1 MVLDDIRKTFE
12 AVIEQLTPA
21 RARELATRYLEP
33 GAARDQVSRTANE
46 LLGLSRRARGSIRAE
61 VVSQMRSMGVA
72 TRAEVE
78 ALRKRVR
85 DLERAVGASGGSGRT
100 RAATAKTSTASR
112 ARSSRATARST
123 TTGRSTAVR
132 TSTPRS
138 RGRKPPAS

>member
-46 LLGLSRRARGSIRAE
+46 LLGLSRRARGSVRAE
-61 VVSQMRSMGVA
+61 VASQMRSMGVA

-100 RAATAKTSTASR
+100 RAAAAKTTASR
-112 ARSSRATARST
+112 ARSSRSTTRST
-123 TTGRSTAVR
+123 TTARSTAVR

>member
-21 RARELATRYLEP
+21 RAQELATRYLEP
-33 GAARDQVSRTANE
+33 NAARDQVSRTANE
-46 LLGLSRRARGSIRAE
+46 LLRLSRRARGSVRAE
-61 VVSQMRSMGVA
+61 VASQMRSMGLA

-100 RAATAKTSTASR
+100 RAAAAKTSTASR

-123 TTGRSTAVR
+123 TTARSTAVR

>member
-1 MVLDDIRKTFE
+1 MVLDDIRKTLE

-21 RARELATRYLEP
+21 RARQLAKRYLEP
-33 GAARDQVSRTANE
+33 NAAKDQVSKTANE
-46 LLGLSRRARGSIRAE
+46 LLELSRRARGSVRAE
-61 VVSQMRSMGVA
+61 VASQMRSMGVA

-85 DLERAVGASGGSGRT
+85 DLERAVGAPGGSGRR
-100 RAATAKTSTASR
+100 RAATAKRSTGSR
-112 ARSSRATARST
+112 ARSSRATTA
-123 TTGRSTAVR
+123 RSTAVR

>member
-21 RARELATRYLEP
+21 RARELAKRFLEP
-33 GAARDQVSRTANE
+33 NAARDQVSKTANE
-46 LLGLSRRARGSIRAE
+46 LLELSRRARGSVREE

-85 DLERAVGASGGSGRT
+85 DLERAVGTPGGSGRT
-100 RAATAKTSTASR
+100 RAASAATSTSSG
-112 ARSSRATARST
+112 ARSSRATTRST
-123 TTGRSTAVR
+123 TTAR
-132 TSTPRS
+132 TSAPRS
-138 RGRKPPAS
+138 RARRKPPAS

>member
-1 MVLDDIRKTFE
+1 MVLDDIRKTLE

-21 RARELATRYLEP
+21 RARQLAKRYLEP
-33 GAARDQVSRTANE
+33 NAAKDQVTKTANE
-46 LLGLSRRARGSIRAE
+46 LLELSRRARGSVREE
-61 VVSQMRSMGVA
+61 VASQMRSMGVA

-100 RAATAKTSTASR
+100 RAATAKRSTASR
-112 ARSSRATARST
+112 ARSSRATTRAT
-123 TTGRSTAVR
+123 TTARSTAVR